1 MISRA
6 RCSGRG
12 SGDGCAGLV
21 LLRLCV
27 ILLFLK
33 RRSGVLTIEQYT
45 VPGFYKI
52 ARCITAR
59 MRQHPSARKV
69 NTNATCI
76 YFCLG
81 ETRCVFTY
89 PATPLLQHLH
99 LRDRLPLQRHGT
111 RLCFALTTT
120 TTFVPCHDARLA
132 RQRKYS
138 GSILED
144 SENHIQHHAPDDW
157 FALYRFGT
165 CGCRC
170 PDAERGLEWRHA
182 IAAEQSVAPQ
192 STTRVGVRH
201 LPACLLC
208 SAGLP
213 SFLPSCATWLP
224 FFSIKNGSWQQARCQ
239 ICARPSSK

>member
-1 MISRA
+1 MRLHTVHPVNRVVSAEGVISSNVVISPRHLRFICISLFLLSNSSNTVTAAIGGLVTRVVMISRA

-120 TTFVPCHDARLA
+120 TTFVPCHD
-132 RQRKYS
+132 
-138 GSILED
+138 I
-144 SENHIQHHAPDDW
+144 
-157 FALYRFGT
+157 
-165 CGCRC
+165 
-170 PDAERGLEWRHA
+170 
-182 IAAEQSVAPQ
+182 
-192 STTRVGVRH
+192 
-201 LPACLLC
+201 
-208 SAGLP
+208 
-213 SFLPSCATWLP
+213 
-224 FFSIKNGSWQQARCQ
+224 
-239 ICARPSSK
+239 